1 MPSRVSA
8 LPEPRQAPTITEALK
23 QKAMLLL
30 LLSVFVSV
38 VTYAVLSLIAPRYES
53 ETVIAIEPE
62 GATSSTA
69 MDQAAISTYIG
80 ALESSFL
87 LRPIADELALA
98 KQPEFNGALGPVDLL
113 HAARRAVGL
122 DNDGGGANEL
132 TRVVTALRDSL
143 DIHGTNDRHA
153 IVIRAT
159 SLDPVRAAKIANAIA
174 DKYAAMLAQ
183 EAKSVQMGFYRAP
196 DAPKSKA
203 AAPPVAHILSKAV
216 PNAVPAYPKKIEL
229 SVVAGAAFALF
240 AVAWIVVTTAL
251 RGLPK
256 RQPEKPS
263 ASHADAPAPKP
274 EPLLETKPEIA
285 DEPILAENISEPVE
299 LPAEPDDIAAV
310 SSAMTHDQSTAFT
323 EIEKLALRLKAQR
336 PSGGGHRTLITSES
350 EDVIPYEQ
358 ALELAKVL
366 AGCGAQTILI
376 DWSPGGKGFAKAAG
390 VEASVGWNDLLQGR
404 ATFDDIIHRLPGSRA
419 QVIASGV
426 ALPYGGRK
434 LDADLLNLALD
445 ALDEVYDHIVVTGRH
460 NEARALFECIEGRF
474 DAGITVEPN
483 GDGTSSPSDATT
495 FLSFD
500 VTDIDILHYRRP
512 EPPVSAMA
520 QRIARATRAREL
532 AVQHA

>member
-30 LLSVFVSV
+30 LLSAFVSI
-38 VTYAVLSLIAPRYES
+38 VTYVVLSLIAPQYES
-53 ETVIAIEPE
+53 ETAIAIQPE
-62 GATSSTA
+62 GATSSAA

-98 KQPEFNGALGPVDLL
+98 KQPEFNSALGPVDLL

-122 DNDGGGANEL
+122 DNDDGDANES
-132 TRVVTALRDSL
+132 TRVVTALRNSL

-159 SLDPVRAAKIANAIA
+159 SVDPARAAKIANAIA

-183 EAKSVQMGFYRAP
+183 EAESVQMGLYRTP

-203 AAPPVAHILSKAV
+203 AAPPVAHILSKAL

-229 SVVAGAAFALF
+229 SVLAGAAFALF

-256 RQPEKPS
+256 RQPAKPS
-263 ASHADAPAPKP
+263 ASHADVPAPKP
-274 EPLLETKPEIA
+274 EPFLETKPEIA
-285 DEPILAENISEPVE
+285 DEAVLAENIEPAE
-299 LPAEPDDIAAV
+299 RPAEPDDIATMPSV
-310 SSAMTHDQSTAFT
+310 MTHDQSTAFT

-376 DWSPGGKGFAKAAG
+376 DWSPSGKGFAKAAG
-390 VEASVGWNDLLQGR
+390 VEASVGWNDLLQSR
-404 ATFDDIIHRLPGSRA
+404 ATFDDIIYRLPGSRA

-474 DAGITVEPN
+474 DAGITVESN
-483 GDGTSSPSDATT
+483 GDGASSSSDATT

-532 AVQHA
+532 AIQHA